1 MCGIAGVIG
10 DPNIDFKA
18 IQSIGDQLLH
28 RGPDDVG
35 YWQDDKHFVSLIH
48 RRLSILDLSQ
58 NGHQPM
64 ISFCQ
69 RYVII
74 FNGEIYNHL
83 ELRELFPFHAW
94 NGTSDTETLLTMIS
108 KVGIKETLEKI
119 EGMFSFAIWD
129 KQKKKITL
137 ARDKIGEK
145 PLYYGWCNG
154 FFVFASELKA
164 LTAYENFNPELDNKS
179 VSLYFQ
185 YGYIPG
191 ELSIYK
197 GIKKL
202 KPGCYIE
209 IYKNNHNSYSE
220 SVLNS
225 YWDLE
230 EVASRSNSDEFKGG
244 IGDAITQLNNYLSS
258 AIDMQKNS
266 DVPVGVLFSG
276 GLDSTL
282 IASIMQSSSHNP
294 INSFT
299 LGFSDD
305 VYDESKF
312 ARPIAKYLG
321 MKYNEVIVSTS
332 NVLSLIPKLSE
343 TYSEP
348 FADTS
353 QVPMMLISQFTSNA
367 VKVAISGDGGD
378 ELFGGYNHYNWSNSM
393 WPIINN
399 TPQSIKKIA
408 IYALSRA
415 PVDLYKGLYFS
426 NAYPLTNRVEKLIN
440 SLDASSLFE
449 LYESI
454 TSKKTF
460 SEKVIKKGRDK
471 ILTPKNFHYK
481 VKDNLNKMMLHD
493 SLNFLPDDVLLKV
506 DRAAMSSSLETRA
519 PFLNSKVIEFAW
531 RLPVEMKIYK
541 GNKKYLLQKL
551 LNNYVPRSLTDR
563 KKMGFGMPIGKW
575 LRGELKDWAICLL
588 DKDIV
593 DDIGILDYHYI
604 IQLWEEHQSKKYDR
618 SQELWRVL
626 CFISWFKRYR

>member
-1 MCGIAGVIG
+1 MCGFFCIYNSAGKLKGSEKRIRTAG
-10 DPNIDFKA
+10 R
-18 IQSIGDQLLH
+18 LLKH
-28 RGPDDVG
+28 RGPDDEG
-35 YWQDDKHFVSLIH
+35 FYMDDHFGVHFS
-48 RRLSILDLSQ
+48 RLSIMDPSDL
-58 NGHQPM
+58 GHQPM

-266 DVPVGVLFSG
+266 DVPVLLLLNKIDLVEQEEV
-276 GLDSTL
+276 
-282 IASIMQSSSHNP
+282 SIQIEYWKDKVPNAEILP
-294 INSFT
+294 ISALN
-299 LGFSDD
+299 
-305 VYDESKF
+305 KF
-312 ARPIAKYLG
+312 NIRIS
-321 MKYNEVIVSTS
+321 IVS
-332 NVLSLIPKLSE
+332 I
-343 TYSEP
+343 
-348 FADTS
+348 F
-353 QVPMMLISQFTSNA
+353 
-367 VKVAISGDGGD
+367 
-378 ELFGGYNHYNWSNSM
+378 
-393 WPIINN
+393 
-399 TPQSIKKIA
+399 
-408 IYALSRA
+408 
-415 PVDLYKGLYFS
+415 
-426 NAYPLTNRVEKLIN
+426 
-440 SLDASSLFE
+440 
-449 LYESI
+449 
-454 TSKKTF
+454 
-460 SEKVIKKGRDK
+460 
-471 ILTPKNFHYK
+471 
-481 VKDNLNKMMLHD
+481 
-493 SLNFLPDDVLLKV
+493 
-506 DRAAMSSSLETRA
+506 
-519 PFLNSKVIEFAW
+519 
-531 RLPVEMKIYK
+531 
-541 GNKKYLLQKL
+541 YLLL
-551 LNNYVPRSLTDR
+551 L
-563 KKMGFGMPIGKW
+563 F
-575 LRGELKDWAICLL
+575 AIC
-588 DKDIV
+588 
-593 DDIGILDYHYI
+593 
-604 IQLWEEHQSKKYDR
+604 S
-618 SQELWRVL
+618 
-626 CFISWFKRYR
+626 